1 MDFTKQCFKCWNDN
15 MPLPLMRLGKL
26 ILALFKIILKVTS
39 EMNLYA
45 EKAFNNSGAAS
56 CQN

>member
-26 ILALFKIILKVTS
+26 ILALFKIILKATS

-45 EKAFNNSGAAS
+45 EKTFNTRGATS
-56 CQN
+56 YQN